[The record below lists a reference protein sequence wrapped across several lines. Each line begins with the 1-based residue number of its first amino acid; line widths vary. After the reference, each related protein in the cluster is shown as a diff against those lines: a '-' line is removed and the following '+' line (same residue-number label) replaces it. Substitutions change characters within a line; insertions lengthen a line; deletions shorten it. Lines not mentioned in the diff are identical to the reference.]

1 MSTPLVVLGDY
12 AWDVLIRTNTELMS
26 GGDTYG
32 EVMLAPGGSAANVA
46 VWAQR
51 GGIATTFIGKVGR
64 DRFGGLAAEEL
75 EREGVDACLISTD
88 EHLTGSVA
96 VWIDHT
102 GERSMV
108 SGKGA
113 DHYLLPSEL
122 PRARIEAARHL
133 HLSAWSFFA
142 DPPRTSARRAGQW
155 AQRAG
160 ATLSFDPGSFQM
172 IDQMGVEAFLDA
184 TTDLGVDVIFP
195 NKEEGAILTGES
207 APETIATRLT
217 EIYPGAVV
225 ALKLDAEGAYV
236 LEHGRGSHVPPATQN
251 LVDATGAGDSF
262 AGAFLAAWLDH
273 GDAVEAARYAT
284 RISAWVIGH
293 LGARPT
299 PDVRLREALAR

>member
-1 MSTPLVVLGDY
+1 MGTPLVVLGDY
-12 AWDVLIRTNTELMS
+12 AWDVLIRTNTELLS

-46 VWAQR
+46 VWARR
-51 GGIATTFIGKVGR
+51 GGTDTTFIGKVGR

-75 EREGVDACLISTD
+75 EREGVEACLISTD
-88 EHLTGSVA
+88 AHLTGSVA

-122 PRARIEAARHL
+122 PRSRIEAARHV

-142 DPPRTSARRAGQW
+142 DPPRTAARRAAQW
-155 AQRAG
+155 AQQAG

-172 IDQMGVEAFLDA
+172 IEEMGVGTFLDV
-184 TTDLGVDVIFP
+184 TTDLGIDVIFP
-195 NKEEGAILTGES
+195 NYEEGEILTGAS
-207 APETIATRLT
+207 SPETIAERLA
-217 EIYPGAVV
+217 EMYPGAVV

-236 LEHGRGSHVPPATQN
+236 LEHGRGSAIPPATQN

-262 AGAFLAAWLDH
+262 AGAFLAAYLEH

-284 RISAWVIGH
+284 RISAWVITH
-293 LGARPT
+293 LGARPAA
-299 PDVRLREALAR
+299 DARLREVLAR